1 MSSPYGWKREVQM
14 APKNECEITSN
25 GTSVLQAVGDVA
37 EQAGKLAGAIGPTV
51 DSASQVVQETLRR
64 TKRSARVAM
73 KNVSEGIQNS
83 TDYLTGKGMVGA
95 VADAEALIR
104 RFPFQALLIGFS
116 IGCLLSRFRK
126 R

>member
-1 MSSPYGWKREVQM
+1 M
-14 APKNECEITSN
+14 APEKEYAIEPN
-25 GTSVLQAVGDVA
+25 GKSVVQSVGDVV
-37 EQAGKLAGAIGPTV
+37 EQADALVGSIGQTV

-83 TDYLTGKGMVGA
+83 TDYLTGKGIGGA
-95 VADAEALIR
+95 VEDVEALIR
-104 RFPFQALLIGFS
+104 CYPFHALLIGFS
-116 IGCLLSRFRK
+116 MGYLLSRSRK

>member
-1 MSSPYGWKREVQM
+1 M

-73 KNVSEGIQNS
+73 KNVSVGIQNS
-83 TDYLTGKGMVGA
+83 TDYLTRKGMVGA
-95 VADAEALIR
+95 VADAEALVR
-104 RFPFQALLIGFS
+104 RYPFQALLIGFS
-116 IGCLLSRFRK
+116 MGYLLSRSRK

>member
-1 MSSPYGWKREVQM
+1 M
-14 APKNECEITSN
+14 APEKEYAIEPN
-25 GTSVLQAVGDVA
+25 GKSVVQSVGDVV
-37 EQAGKLAGAIGPTV
+37 EQADALVGSIGQTV

-83 TDYLTGKGMVGA
+83 TDYLTRKGMVGA
-95 VADAEALIR
+95 VADAETLIR
-104 RFPFQALLIGFS
+104 RYPFQALLIGFS
-116 IGCLLSRFRK
+116 MGYLLSRSRK

>member
-1 MSSPYGWKREVQM
+1 M

-25 GTSVLQAVGDVA
+25 GTSVLQAVGDVT
-37 EQAGKLAGAIGPTV
+37 EQAGELAGAIGPTV

-83 TDYLTGKGMVGA
+83 TDYLTRKGLVGA
-95 VADAEALIR
+95 VADAEALVR
-104 RFPFQALLIGFS
+104 RYPFQALLIGFS